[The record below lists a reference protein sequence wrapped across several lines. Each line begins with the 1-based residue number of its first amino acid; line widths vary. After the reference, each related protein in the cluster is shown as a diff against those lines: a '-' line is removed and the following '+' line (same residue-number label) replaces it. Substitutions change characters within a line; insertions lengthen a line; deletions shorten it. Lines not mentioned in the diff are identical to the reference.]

1 MDIPPVASLYAAAAA
16 AMTGRKLRN
25 QPISELLHFFRR
37 KRIVSA
43 LKEAFAIGTVDID
56 DFQEWDEE
64 RIAMNEIH
72 NEAALRYIWIWQL
85 FLPFCSIEILFLKF
99 KRELLYQVELP
110 RSMSVSAEMRLQTY
124 P

>member
-1 MDIPPVASLYAAAAA
+1 MP
-16 AMTGRKLRN
+16 
-25 QPISELLHFFRR
+25 LLHFFRR